1 MSKRQVSLTEMSSYT
16 HKKTAPKRHSLFY
29 TIHLHHVFASAIY
42 TIHSCMASSS
52 IPVSFITAA
61 IFSLS
66 SSGAHQARPQPAE
79 ISLGTGMILPGVP
92 RSLQT
97 FSIAI
102 ASAVVWKVTTS
113 FSSFFL
119 MLLNHH
125 FEVSVLLHC
134 C

>member
-1 MSKRQVSLTEMSSYT
+1 CQLIHIKRLCL
-16 HKKTAPKRHSLFY
+16 KKHSPFKY
-29 TIHLHHVFASAIY
+29 CYH